1 MKVSEYYGLGR
12 GQAGLKFLDVDIKK
26 DLKLFLNAKA
36 IRSIGT
42 PWSDHCEELLSTFFN
57 EVLQSIRSGDD
68 QTALGLLSVLK
79 EPNETHLGLSK
90 GESDGR
96 GLGPKKAREI
106 WAAMKRSKAVKS
118 GLLTDLEDTVL
129 LIDGVSVDIV
139 SDIIT
144 NIIRGPL
151 ITYTQE
157 TCADFGIPLV
167 KDISS
172 GPVWNPKTMT
182 WEVDY
187 VDLPAPNNE
196 KLLLVPK
203 EIVRITSDY
212 DVDAY
217 YRHFVLEKLQAV
229 EIEENTSLVHVLKS
243 KKNKGRKR
251 VYKTDLM
258 AKYGTEK
265 KAVVIEQT
273 DNYPE
278 LFEQYK
284 AANSEPSPVLTHRQ
298 IADAQ
303 DGPPPDWDKLLN
315 DVLELEPGKKDAYKY
330 EEAIQALIEALFY
343 PSLVQPSTQT
353 PIHDGL
359 KRVDIDFKN
368 HAREGFFE
376 WVGRHYS
383 APYVFVECKNFGSEI
398 GNPEIDQIAMRM
410 SDNRG
415 RFGILV
421 CRGVDDEDRMFQRC
435 KAAAVDGHAFIV
447 TLQDKDLVELVEAA
461 KNTFTANT
469 YELLDRQF
477 KALVM

>member
-1 MKVSEYYGLGR
+1 MKVSKYYGLSR
-12 GQAGLKFLDVDIKK
+12 GQAALKFLDVDIEK

-36 IRSIGT
+36 IRSLKT
-42 PWSDHCEELLSTFFN
+42 PWSDHCEELLSSFFN
-57 EVLQSIRSGDD
+57 EVLQAIRAGEDD
-68 QTALGLLSVLK
+68 RALALLTVLK
-79 EPNETHLGLSK
+79 EPNETHLGLSQ

-96 GLGPKKAREI
+96 GLGPKKAKEI
-106 WAAMKRSKAVKS
+106 WNAMRKSKAVKS

-157 TCADFGIPLV
+157 VCADFEIPLV
-167 KDISS
+167 DNVSS
-172 GPVWNPKTMT
+172 GPVWNPKDLK

-187 VDLPAPNNE
+187 VSLPTPNDQ
-196 KLLLVPK
+196 KLILVPK

-217 YRHFVLEKLQAV
+217 YRHFVLEKLKTV
-229 EIEENTSLVHVLKS
+229 EIEENTALVHVLKS
-243 KKNKGRKR
+243 KKNKGKKK

-258 AKYGTEK
+258 AKYGTQK
-265 KAVVIEQT
+265 KAVIIEQT
-273 DNYPE
+273 DKFPE
-278 LFEQYK
+278 LLGQYK
-284 AANSEPSPVLTHRQ
+284 AANSAPSPVLSHRQ

-303 DGPPPDWDKLLN
+303 DAPPTDWDKLLN
-315 DVLELEPGKKDAYKY
+315 DVLQLNPGKKDAYKY
-330 EEAIQALIEALFY
+330 EEAIQALMEALFY
-343 PSLVQPSTQT
+343 PSLVHPTAQT

-368 HAREGFFE
+368 HAQEGFFE
-376 WVGRHYS
+376 WVGRHYI

-398 GNPEIDQIAMRM
+398 GNPEVDQIAMRM
-410 SDNRG
+410 SDKRG

-421 CRGVDDEDRMFQRC
+421 CRSVDKEKRMLKRC
-435 KAAAVDGHAFIV
+435 KAAAIDGHAFIIV
-447 TLQDKDLVELVEAA
+447 LQDKDLVELVDAA
-461 KNTFTANT
+461 KNPFQANL
-469 YELLDRQF
+469 YDLIDKQF
-477 KALVM
+477 KKLVM

>member
-1 MKVSEYYGLGR
+1 MKVSSYYGLNR
-12 GQAGLKFLDVDIKK
+12 GQASLKFLDVDIEN

-36 IRSIGT
+36 IRSLRT
-42 PWSDHCEELLSTFFN
+42 PWSDHCEELLSSFFN
-57 EVLQSIRSGDD
+57 EVLQAIRSGQDEK
-68 QTALGLLSVLK
+68 ALGLLTVLK

-106 WAAMKRSKAVKS
+106 WNAMRKSKAVKS

-157 TCADFGIPLV
+157 VCADFGIPLV
-167 KDISS
+167 ENVSS
-172 GPVWNPKTMT
+172 GPVWNPTSLS
-182 WEVDY
+182 WEVDF
-187 VDLPAPNNE
+187 VSLPTPKN
-196 KLLLVPK
+196 KQLILIPK
-203 EIVRITSDY
+203 EIVRISSDY

-217 YRHFVLEKLQAV
+217 YRHFVLEKLQTV
-229 EIEENTSLVHVLKS
+229 EIEENTALVHVLKG
-243 KKNKGRKR
+243 KKNKGKKK

-258 AKYGTEK
+258 AKYGTQK

-273 DNYPE
+273 DKYPE
-278 LFEQYK
+278 LFAQYK
-284 AANSEPSPVLTHRQ
+284 SANAEPSPTLSHRQ

-303 DGPPPDWDKLLN
+303 DAPPTDWDALLN
-315 DVLELEPGKKDAYKY
+315 DVLKLAPGKKEAYKY
-330 EEAIQALIEALFY
+330 EDAIQALMEALFY
-343 PSLVQPSTQT
+343 PSLVHPTTQT

-368 HAREGFFE
+368 HAQEGFFE
-376 WVGRHYS
+376 WVGRHYI
-383 APYVFVECKNFGSEI
+383 APYVFIECKNFGSEI

-410 SDNRG
+410 SDKRG

-421 CRGVDDEDRMFQRC
+421 CRSVEKEKRMLKRC
-435 KAAAVDGHAFIV
+435 KAAAVDGHAFIIV
-447 TLQDKDLVELVEAA
+447 LQDKDLVELVEAA
-461 KNTFTANT
+461 KNPLTANL
-469 YELLDRQF
+469 YQSLSRQF
-477 KALVM
+477 KDLVM